1 MPVPIPIPVRNK
13 DQLPFMK
20 QVTYEIRGLVIETMI
35 PAIVASCESLAGIR
49 NVRVTVKDTDTALL
63 TLVMEGEITDALER
77 DLSHI
82 MTAKGLELVTPAA
95 EGEPAP
101 PPEEPS
107 AGKGDS
113 QGSAYTAQTSPEKGK
128 KISLTAAL
136 STVIV
141 SVVLAVLLTFSLT
154 TSYMKNNTPTTVTP
168 GQGEAEEGP
177 FDQIEIIDRLF
188 RSATVLELDDEALL
202 AGVLKG
208 YVAATGDVYAEYF
221 TAEEYADQN
230 AANNGEMC
238 GIGVSV
244 VNGTLTLDGVTY
256 QVVTIANVYPDS
268 PAEAAGVL
276 PGDHIMYIGIGEDKV
291 TVHSVGYTE
300 ALNRMKGEEGTECAF
315 TVLRRPAGASE
326 GEPYEEVEITAIRE
340 KFTTRSVTFRRYS
353 EDETVGIIRLT
364 GFDNTTRDQFVEAVE
379 TLKSEGCQSYV
390 LDLRGNPGGLLSS
403 VEDILVFF
411 LQEDDVIITT
421 KNAAGK
427 ETSDTVTR
435 NKAGNLLCGTGQLTA
450 EDIGKYRDLKIS
462 VLVNKYSASAAELFT
477 SNIRDY
483 ELGTIVGTT
492 TYGKGC
498 GQTTYSLS
506 RYGYDGALKLTTFY
520 YSSPKGDYYDGVGIT
535 PHVQVELSEEAQKYN
550 INLLPDNL
558 DNQLAAAVDAMK

>member
-1 MPVPIPIPVRNK
+1 
-13 DQLPFMK
+13 MK

-35 PAIVASCESLAGIR
+35 PAIVASCESLRGVK
-49 NVRVTVKDTDTALL
+49 NVRVSVRDTDTAAL
-63 TLVMEGEITDALER
+63 TLVLDGEDTDSLEPSLVSIME
-77 DLSHI
+77 
-82 MTAKGLELVTPAA
+82 AKGLELVTPPA
-95 EGEPAP
+95 EGEEPIPVILP
-101 PPEEPS
+101 PVTDEGGNETPPRPT
-107 AGKGDS
+107 G
-113 QGSAYTAQTSPEKGK
+113 TVPEKGK
-128 KISLTAAL
+128 KISLTAAI

-168 GQGEAEEGP
+168 GQGENEEGM

-188 RSATVLELDDEALL
+188 RSATVLDLDEEALIT
-202 AGVLKG
+202 GVLKG

-221 TAEEYADQN
+221 TAEELADQN
-230 AANNGEMC
+230 ASNNGEMC

-244 VNGTLTLDGVTY
+244 VNGILNLNGVDY
-256 QVVTIANVYPDS
+256 QVITIANVYPDS

-276 PGDHIMYIGIGEDKV
+276 PGDHIMYIGKGEDKI
-291 TVHSVGYTE
+291 TVHSVGYTQ
-300 ALNRMKGEEGTECAF
+300 ALDRLKGEEGTECAF
-315 TVLRRPAGASE
+315 TVLRRPAGSE
-326 GEPYEEVEITAIRE
+326 EGVPYEEVEISAIRQ
-340 KFTTRSVTFRRYS
+340 KFTTRSVVFRHYG
-353 EDETVGIIRLT
+353 EDKTVGVIRIT

-379 TLKSEGCQSYV
+379 TLKAEGCQSYV

-403 VEDILVFF
+403 VEDVLVFF

-421 KNAAGK
+421 KNASGK
-427 ETSDTVTR
+427 EMSDSVTL
-435 NKAGNLLCGTGQLTA
+435 NKAGKLMCGTGQLTV

-462 VLVNKYSASAAELFT
+462 VLVNEYSASAAELFT

-483 ELGTIVGTT
+483 ELGKIVGTK

-498 GQTTYSLS
+498 GQTTYSLAK
-506 RYGYDGALKLTTFY
+506 YGLDGGLKLTTFY

-550 INLLPDNL
+550 INLLPDEL
-558 DNQLAAAVDAMK
+558 DNQLAAAVASMK

>member
-1 MPVPIPIPVRNK
+1 
-13 DQLPFMK
+13 MK
-20 QVTYEIRGLVIETMI
+20 QVTYEIRGMVIETMI
-35 PAIVASCESLAGIR
+35 PAIVASCESLPDVK
-49 NVRVTVKDTDTALL
+49 NVRVSVKDTDTASL
-63 TLVMEGEITDALER
+63 TLVLDGEDTDSLEPS
-77 DLSHI
+77 LGSI
-82 MTAKGLELVTPAA
+82 MRAKGLELVGPPV
-95 EGEPAP
+95 EGGEPAP
-101 PPEEPS
+101 VIPPPVHDAYSEVPPGPS
-107 AGKGDS
+107 AES
-113 QGSAYTAQTSPEKGK
+113 PRTPPEKGK
-128 KISLTAAL
+128 KISLTAAI

-154 TSYMKNNTPTTVTP
+154 TSYMKNNAPTTVTP
-168 GQGEAEEGP
+168 GQGENEEGM
-177 FDQIEIIDRLF
+177 FDQIEVIDRLF
-188 RSATVLELDDEALL
+188 RSATVLDLDDEALI

-221 TAEEYADQN
+221 TAEELADQN
-230 AANNGEMC
+230 ASNNGEMC

-244 VNGTLTLDGVTY
+244 VNGILNLNGVDY
-256 QVVTIANVYPDS
+256 QVITVANVYPDS

-276 PGDHIMYIGIGEDKV
+276 PGDHIMYIGKGADKI

-315 TVLRRPAGASE
+315 TVLRRPAGSE
-326 GEPYEEVEITAIRE
+326 EGVPYEEVEISAIRE
-340 KFTTRSVTFRRYS
+340 KFTTRSVVFRHYS
-353 EDETVGIIRLT
+353 EDETVGVIRIT

-379 TLKSEGCQSYV
+379 TLKAEGCQSFV

-403 VEDILVFF
+403 VEDVLVYF

-427 ETSDTVTR
+427 ETSDSVTM
-435 NKAGNLLCGTGQLTA
+435 NKAGKLMCGTGQLTA

-462 VLVNKYSASAAELFT
+462 VLVNEYSASAAELFT

-506 RYGYDGALKLTTFY
+506 RYGYDGGLKLTTFY

-535 PHVQVELSEEAQKYN
+535 PHVQVELSEEALKYN

>member
-1 MPVPIPIPVRNK
+1 
-13 DQLPFMK
+13 MK

-35 PAIVASCESLAGIR
+35 PAIVASCESLSGVR
-49 NVRVTVKDTDTALL
+49 NVRVSVKDTDTALL
-63 TLVMEGEITDALER
+63 TLTVEEEITHALET
-77 DLSHI
+77 DLSSI

-95 EGEPAP
+95 EGESSPPVFIPPVSGESGESVAP
-101 PPEEPS
+101 TP
-107 AGKGDS
+107 
-113 QGSAYTAQTSPEKGK
+113 QTPPEKGK

-154 TSYMKNNTPTTVTP
+154 TAYMKNNAPTAVTP
-168 GQGEAEEGP
+168 GQGEAKEEP
-177 FDQIEIIDRLF
+177 FDQIDVIDRLF
-188 RSATVLELDDEALL
+188 RSATVLELDDEALI

-221 TAEEYADQN
+221 TAEEFAEQN
-230 AANNGEMC
+230 ATNNGEMC

-244 VNGTLTLDGVTY
+244 VNGIVNLNGVDY
-256 QVVTIANVYPDS
+256 QVITVANVYPDS

-276 PGDHIMYIGIGEDKV
+276 PGDHIMYIGKGEGKI

-300 ALNRMKGEEGTECAF
+300 ALNLLRGEAGSECAI
-315 TVLRRPAGASE
+315 TVLRRPAGSE
-326 GEPYEEVEITAIRE
+326 AGVPYEEVAITAIRE
-340 KFTTRSVTFRRYS
+340 KFTTRSVVFRHYS
-353 EDETVGIIRLT
+353 EDETVGVIRIT

-390 LDLRGNPGGLLSS
+390 LDLRGNPGGLLTS
-403 VEDILVFF
+403 VEDVLVFF
-411 LQEDDVIITT
+411 LQEDDVIITV
-421 KNAAGK
+421 KDASGK

-435 NKAGNLLCGTGQLTA
+435 NRAGNLMCGSGQLTVK
-450 EDIGKYRDLKIS
+450 DIGKYRDLRIS
-462 VLVNKYSASAAELFT
+462 VLVNEYSASAAELFT

-483 ELGTIVGTT
+483 KLGPIVGTT

-498 GQTTYSLS
+498 GQTTYSLA
-506 RYGYDGALKLTTFY
+506 RYGYDGGLKLTTFY
-520 YSSPKGDYYDGVGIT
+520 YSSPLGDYYDGVGIV
-535 PHVQVELSEEAQKYN
+535 PHVQVELSEEALKYN